1 MTQQTARQSANDNGR
16 HATNGARE
24 MAPSDPG
31 NDKALLQRLQGDLRR
46 LAPVL
51 EQVVG
56 ALRTVQSS
64 IDEDKRTAVAS
75 ATVRHEGKVA
85 SALSTAQAMLAGLGA
100 ERLRSA
106 LGNANLAP
114 PTAPCGPGGAHRPT
128 SARSWRDVAASAPAP
143 RRAPVTWDPSRT
155 TILRPTDA
163 KWTTTTI
170 STYNFG
176 EALRGLFPMG
186 GENDEQFRLEN
197 VVRLSTGAFKIQL
210 SAAAFEYIRG
220 AGTRPFDI
228 GPFGTW
234 AIAGGA
240 TPPGS
245 SLVVAGIPEDLDET
259 EVVTALVV
267 GTERTLPEPVRQR
280 ARELRVQR
288 LKKRVRSDA
297 GAAGDRTA
305 PPGAREVRPVSPPE
319 FAPSR
324 CCRVFG
330 APDLINFIIERG
342 YMNLRWS
349 IVPVR
354 QYNPP
359 TFWCATCKRRGSHST
374 RYHRQTVTNF
384 NG

>member
-1 MTQQTARQSANDNGR
+1 MTT
-16 HATNGARE
+16 
-24 MAPSDPG
+24 MI
-31 NDKALLQRLQGDLRR
+31 
-46 LAPVL
+46 
-51 EQVVG
+51 
-56 ALRTVQSS
+56 SS
-64 IDEDKRTAVAS
+64 
-75 ATVRHEGKVA
+75 
-85 SALSTAQAMLAGLGA
+85 
-100 ERLRSA
+100 
-106 LGNANLAP
+106 
-114 PTAPCGPGGAHRPT
+114 
-128 SARSWRDVAASAPAP
+128 
-143 RRAPVTWDPSRT
+143 
-155 TILRPTDA
+155 
-163 KWTTTTI
+163 
-170 STYNFG
+170 YNFG

-197 VVRLSTGAFKIQL
+197 IVRLSTGAFKIQL
-210 SAAAFEYIRG
+210 SAAAFDSIRG

-228 GPFGTW
+228 SPFGTW

-240 TPPGS
+240 PPPGS

-259 EVVTALVV
+259 EVATALVV

-280 ARELRVQR
+280 VRELRVQR

-305 PPGAREVRPVSPPE
+305 TPGAREVRPVSPPE

-330 APDLINFIIERG
+330 DPDLINCIIERG

-374 RYHRQTVTNF
+374 RYHRQNVTHCD
-384 NG
+384 G